1 MIEKGRAE
9 VTLAESE
16 AKVRNAKE
24 ILTMD
29 GMPEEV
35 KAAARQVLLNY
46 FTIAGQ

>member
-1 MIEKGRAE
+1 
-9 VTLAESE
+9 
-16 AKVRNAKE
+16 
-24 ILTMD
+24 MD